1 MKQYNYKVVGVTFPA
16 RDGSSRQK
24 SLRDLWN
31 EDVELDNSFHEV
43 KLEGY
48 EFEGADALA
57 VLLDGKE
64 VGNIPADK
72 VQDVAEIGQKA
83 DACEV
88 TLTLNG
94 RDFEDA
100 KTIIEF
106 YKERHQLVKDGV
118 IHELD
123 LDRVEEEYHELMSG
137 EKVYGAVLHFRIMT
151 QEEKDRE
158 AKAFEEWKKAKQERQ
173 TSEIKKPKY
182 PRWVWILL
190 LIIGVLMILM
200 GALLLLAS
208 PGTGIVAIIIGVAE
222 IVLARRKIKGTTG
235 QKNK

>member
-24 SLRDLWN
+24 SLRDFWN
-31 EDVELDNSFHEV
+31 EDVTLDNSFHEV

-48 EFEGADALA
+48 EYEGEDALA
-57 VLLDGKE
+57 VFLDGKE

-106 YKERHQLVKDGV
+106 YKERNQLVKDGV

-137 EKVYGAVLHFRIMT
+137 DKIYGAVLHFQIMT
-151 QEEKDRE
+151 DEEREHQQRIREEIKARMEEE
-158 AKAFEEWKKAKQERQ
+158 AKPNPKAPIR
-173 TSEIKKPKY
+173 PLFL
-182 PRWVWILL
+182 ILA
-190 LIIGVLMILM
+190 IL
-200 GALLLLAS
+200 
-208 PGTGIVAIIIGVAE
+208 TGIVGFVLGVGTIAE
-222 IVLARRKIKGTTG
+222 GFAQGITIAFLIFAAAFVFSLKNLRKPK
-235 QKNK
+235 K

>member
-24 SLRDLWN
+24 GLRELWN

-106 YKERHQLVKDGV
+106 YKERKQLVKDGV

-123 LDRVEEEYHELMSG
+123 LDRVEEEYHALMSG
-137 EKVYGAVLHFRIMT
+137 DKIYGAVLHFQIMT
-151 QEEKDRE
+151 DEEREHQQRIREEVKARMEEE
-158 AKAFEEWKKAKQERQ
+158 AKP
-173 TSEIKKPKY
+173 KPKA
-182 PRWVWILL
+182 PIRPLFLILA
-190 LIIGVLMILM
+190 IL
-200 GALLLLAS
+200 
-208 PGTGIVAIIIGVAE
+208 TGIVGFVLGVGTIAE
-222 IVLARRKIKGTTG
+222 GFAQGITIAFLIFAAAFVFSLKNLRKPK
-235 QKNK
+235 K

>member
-16 RDGSSRQK
+16 RDGSDRQK
-24 SLRDLWN
+24 TLRELWN
-31 EDVELDNSFHEV
+31 EDVELDNSSHAV

-48 EFEGADALA
+48 EFEGEGALA

-100 KTIIEF
+100 QDIIDT
-106 YKERHQLVKDGV
+106 YKNRNQYVKDGI
-118 IHELD
+118 IHELE
-123 LDRVEEEYHELMSG
+123 LDDVEEAYHELMSG
-137 EKVYGAVLHFRIMT
+137 EKIYGAVLHFQILD
-151 QEEKDRE
+151 QEEREDQKRIREE
-158 AKAFEEWKKAKQERQ
+158 AKARMEEEA
-173 TSEIKKPKY
+173 KPK
-182 PRWVWILL
+182 PKAPIRPLFLILA
-190 LIIGVLMILM
+190 IL
-200 GALLLLAS
+200 S
-208 PGTGIVAIIIGVAE
+208 GIVGFVLGIGTIAE
-222 IVLARRKIKGTTG
+222 GFTPGITIAFLIFAAAFVFSLINIRRPKK
-235 QKNK
+235 

>member
-24 SLRDLWN
+24 SLRELWN

-48 EFEGADALA
+48 EFEGEDALA

-100 KTIIEF
+100 QDIIDT
-106 YKERHQLVKDGV
+106 YKDRKQLVKDGV

-123 LDRVEEEYHELMSG
+123 LDRVEEDYHELMSG
-137 EKVYGAVLHFRIMT
+137 EKIYGAVLHFQIMT
-151 QEEKDRE
+151 QEEKEQE
-158 AKAFEEWKKAKQERQ
+158 AKALEEWKKQFKRGKQTR
-173 TSEIKKPKY
+173 SKSRNI
-182 PRWVWILL
+182 RN
-190 LIIGVLMILM
+190 GF
-200 GALLLLAS
+200 GFCF
-208 PGTGIVAIIIGVAE
+208 
-222 IVLARRKIKGTTG
+222 
-235 QKNK
+235 